1 MTIPVLAHRGQQV
14 HDDAGRSVPMIR
26 RCQVSIVRATPA
38 GQPMV
43 SADRR
48 RPGQLRAMNGALL
61 TLWDLRPCIDV
72 AALVLTELVTNAFQ
86 HGGGEDI
93 TVTWCADVTHLTMRV
108 EDSSPVRPVL
118 RAVDETSE
126 GGRGLSIV
134 EALADA
140 WGVSEDGHAVHCA
153 LALAEYAARA

>member
-1 MTIPVLAHRGQQV
+1 MTITALARRGQQV
-14 HDDAGRSVPMIR
+14 HVDAERSVPMVR
-26 RCQVSIVRATPA
+26 RCQVSIVRSTPA

-48 RPGQLRAMNGALL
+48 RPGQLRRMNCALL
-61 TLWDLRPCIDV
+61 MLWDLRPCIDV

-86 HGGGEDI
+86 HGDGEDV
-93 TVTWCADVTHLTMRV
+93 TVSWCADGTHLTIQV

-118 RAVDETSE
+118 RTVDEASE

-134 EALADA
+134 EALADR
-140 WGVSEDGHAVHCA
+140 WGVSEDGHTVHCA
-153 LALAEYAARA
+153 LALPGRAA